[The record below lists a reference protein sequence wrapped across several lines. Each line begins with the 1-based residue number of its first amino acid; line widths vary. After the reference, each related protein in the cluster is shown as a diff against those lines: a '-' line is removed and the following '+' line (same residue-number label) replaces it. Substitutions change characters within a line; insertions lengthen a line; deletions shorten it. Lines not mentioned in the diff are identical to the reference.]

1 MITIITE
8 KILVARKISRVVG
21 ALQRKVGY
29 YGGNDYCV
37 TWIDD
42 YMPHEQRNIIK
53 NLLKH
58 SDEVIVATE
67 PNETGQQRFRS
78 LIWLTNYCG
87 DATFKRLWIDSLTN
101 KAIRNGLE
109 HLHSFREFNFLCKE
123 KYREQEMREVREYE
137 ETLSSICKRY
147 WQHEIFKS
155 ETYWMTH
162 LSVREGDKV
171 YNAVTKE
178 QPFDYMELEDI
189 YDSMQ
194 SYKKAL
200 IVDDITHLN
209 IEYAPRLFDLTA
221 LQQEANK
228 LYGYSAKQTQAI
240 VQKLY
245 EVGVITY
252 PNTICEYVPEQ
263 VFDELPKLLHTLRD
277 NLKWGALSMTIRKP
291 NPRVVRNLK
300 PFEHHAILVTGEKLE
315 HPSNDDKR
323 IYDLIVR
330 RMLEAL
336 SENCEKDERT
346 VTMLTAGLRFT
357 VKGITIHKAGWRFIA
372 GEGLEE
378 HRLPKWNEQRQIV
391 FHGCG
396 VNLCHTTPIP
406 LHTEA
411 TLLGEMNAKCNKA
424 DIIEQLITE
433 GKVIRLNT
441 LMIPTPKGMAAYAQ
455 ILKEKYKT
463 NDNEK

>member
-37 TWIDD
+37 TWMDD

-53 NLLKH
+53 KLLKH

-78 LIWLTNYCG
+78 LIWLTNYRG
-87 DATFKRLWIDSLTN
+87 DAPIKRLWINSLTT

-109 HLHSFREFNFLCKE
+109 HLHSFREFNFLCEENYLEQK
-123 KYREQEMREVREYE
+123 KREAREYE
-137 ETLSSICKRY
+137 ETLFTICKRY
-147 WQHEIFKS
+147 WQHETFKPKG
-155 ETYWMTH
+155 YWKMH
-162 LSVREGDKV
+162 LSIKEKGKV
-171 YNAVTKE
+171 YNAITTE
-178 QPFDYMELEDI
+178 PPADYMELEDC
-189 YDSMQ
+189 YSCLQ
-194 SYKKAL
+194 RFKKAL
-200 IVDDITHLN
+200 ILEDTTHF
-209 IEYAPRLFDLTA
+209 IIDYAPQLFDLTV

-228 LYGYSAKQTQAI
+228 RYGYSAKQTQEIAM
-240 VQKLY
+240 KLY
-245 EVGVITY
+245 ESGIITY
-252 PNTICEYVPEQ
+252 PNTICQYVPEE
-263 VFDELPKLLHTLRD
+263 VYGELPKLLRSLKD
-277 NLKWGALSMTIRKP
+277 NPKWGALSMTIRKP
-291 NPRVVRNLK
+291 NPEVVRDLK
-300 PFEHHAILVTGEKLE
+300 PFEHHAILITGEKLE

-336 SENCEKDERT
+336 SEDCAKQERA
-346 VTMLTAGLRFT
+346 VTMLNAGLQFT
-357 VKGITIHKAGWRFIA
+357 VKGVTVHKAGWRFIA
-372 GEGLEE
+372 GEGQGE
-378 HRLPKWNEQRQIV
+378 RSLPAWNEHRQIV
-391 FHGCG
+391 YHGCG
-396 VNLCHTTPIP
+396 VNMCHTTPIP

-411 TLLGEMNAKCNKA
+411 TLLEEMSAKCNKA

-441 LMIPTPKGMAAYAQ
+441 QMIPTPKGMAAYAQ
-455 ILKEKYKT
+455 ILKEKYKI
-463 NDNEK
+463 K